1 MKAKKRYII
10 SNSII
15 MVIVLVLTL
24 VGNSV
29 ALKWDGALSQYL
41 GEIGGNS
48 SNTSGSAYKNEEDL
62 LEDQMKTTSQ
72 IVEEETVLL
81 KNDEALPLGKN
92 AKVSVFGIASA
103 GKSAG
108 GSGSGEVKGETYDLL
123 SALEKEGMEVNPT
136 LKKFYEE
143 SSHVHG
149 SGAGPG
155 GGDAMGDWKI
165 DEVPQSEYTQ
175 DITSSYENYGD
186 AALVVIGRRGG
197 EGGDL
202 PTEMSR
208 FGQSADRHY
217 LELSEEEEEKQV
229 SDIWFFI
236 ITQQEDR
243 HVKL

>member
-1 MKAKKRYII
+1 M
-10 SNSII
+10 
-15 MVIVLVLTL
+15 
-24 VGNSV
+24 
-29 ALKWDGALSQYL
+29 
-41 GEIGGNS
+41 
-48 SNTSGSAYKNEEDL
+48 
-62 LEDQMKTTSQ
+62 
-72 IVEEETVLL
+72 

-108 GSGSGEVKGETYDLL
+108 GSGSGKVKGETYDLL

-208 FGQSADRHY
+208 FGHSADRHY
-217 LELSEEEEEKQV
+217 LELSEEEEKKQV

>member
-1 MKAKKRYII
+1 MKPNQNFLKYFPDAELPESKNRTSRSSCLRVGAYFVLRKII
-10 SNSII
+10 EECS
-15 MVIVLVLTL
+15 
-24 VGNSV
+24 
-29 ALKWDGALSQYL
+29 LKD
-41 GEIGGNS
+41 I
-48 SNTSGSAYKNEEDL
+48 
-62 LEDQMKTTSQ
+62 
-72 IVEEETVLL
+72 
-81 KNDEALPLGKN
+81 LGKN

-217 LELSEEEEEKQV
+217 LELSEEEEKKQV